1 MFERVRPEQVG
12 ICSGDVIDYIKMLED
27 RGLAMHSVLLA
38 RGNKLFAECY
48 FAPYDK
54 DSLHRM
60 YSTTKSYVGIAVAQL
75 IADKKLS
82 ADDKIVDFFPEYQ
95 KEKIHPWLAEQTIEN
110 MLTMQTAMDVHG
122 WFKDKPSDRVAHYFS
137 EEPSMPAG
145 TSFHYDSEGSFVL
158 GALVERITG
167 KKLLDYLREKCLDE
181 IGFSKDAYCLT
192 APGGHS
198 WGDSA
203 LLCTALDHMRFG
215 RLLAQKGEWNGKQLL
230 DRDAV
235 ERACSSL
242 VDNYCDEGITVNSY
256 DQSGYGYQIWQ
267 IRGRAFGFCGM
278 HCQFMIHDPKTDI
291 TFVCTAGNPKGA
303 ANQILIEGLFNYI
316 IQRADK
322 VGCSVSED
330 EYDEFIR
337 SRKLHA
343 LEGKTFSEFES
354 ELATKKFIARE
365 NPMGIKDFSF
375 RFEKEHIV
383 WCYTNE
389 QGYKELAFGR
399 GKNNFCD
406 FPHTGYSKEVGSVPC
421 PGHTYKCA
429 ASAIWKNDK
438 RMTFKVQVIDEYIGV
453 MVMNVSFKDGLVY
466 ITMCKHCENF
476 MDEYNGV
483 LVADMM

>member
-1 MFERVRPEQVG
+1 
-12 ICSGDVIDYIKMLED
+12 
-27 RGLAMHSVLLA
+27 
-38 RGNKLFAECY
+38 
-48 FAPYDK
+48 
-54 DSLHRM
+54 
-60 YSTTKSYVGIAVAQL
+60 
-75 IADKKLS
+75 
-82 ADDKIVDFFPEYQ
+82 
-95 KEKIHPWLAEQTIEN
+95 
-110 MLTMQTAMDVHG
+110 
-122 WFKDKPSDRVAHYFS
+122 
-137 EEPSMPAG
+137 
-145 TSFHYDSEGSFVL
+145 
-158 GALVERITG
+158 
-167 KKLLDYLREKCLDE
+167 
-181 IGFSKDAYCLT
+181 
-192 APGGHS
+192 
-198 WGDSA
+198 
-203 LLCTALDHMRFG
+203 
-215 RLLAQKGEWNGKQLL
+215 
-230 DRDAV
+230 
-235 ERACSSL
+235 
-242 VDNYCDEGITVNSY
+242 
-256 DQSGYGYQIWQ
+256 
-267 IRGRAFGFCGM
+267 
-278 HCQFMIHDPKTDI
+278 MIHDPKTDI

-343 LEGKTFSEFES
+343 LEGKTFSESES

-375 RFEKEHIV
+375 RFEKENIV